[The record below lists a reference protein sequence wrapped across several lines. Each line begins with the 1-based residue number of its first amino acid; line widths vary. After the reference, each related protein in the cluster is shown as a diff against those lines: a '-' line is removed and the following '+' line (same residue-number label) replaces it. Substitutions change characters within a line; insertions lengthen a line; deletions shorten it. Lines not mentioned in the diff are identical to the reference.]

1 MQGVI
6 ARRAG
11 IVDTLYSGANVAVHL
26 AQGPT
31 RSQEE
36 AKILFNAKNSQNG

>member
-1 MQGVI
+1 MHIFLVE
-6 ARRAG
+6 RE
-11 IVDTLYSGANVAVHL
+11 ANVAVHL